1 MLERGVPGVTVVLGC
16 YKMEELIKKKK
27 NTEINTNFFVG
38 IKSTLFEG
46 SYSFTIITLFL
57 DLYSHDEQRTSANLV
72 LR

>member
-16 YKMEELIKKKK
+16 YKMEELIKKK
-27 NTEINTNFFVG
+27 NTEINTSFFVG

-57 DLYSHDEQRTSANLV
+57 DLYSHDEQRTTANLV